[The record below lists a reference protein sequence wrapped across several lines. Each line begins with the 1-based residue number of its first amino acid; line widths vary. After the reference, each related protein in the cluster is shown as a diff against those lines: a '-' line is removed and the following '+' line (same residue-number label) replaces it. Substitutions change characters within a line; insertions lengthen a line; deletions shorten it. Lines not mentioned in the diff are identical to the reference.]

1 VLVLLTILIYVAGMM
16 FIYRED
22 AGTMV
27 HTYWDDFND
36 KMTMLDTDWVA
47 FVDEVC
53 YGTLYWMYWQGVSRR
68 MVSEQRVV
76 CTRPRLGLPCSSWMR
91 CVAQRERR
99 SSRGREREWV
109 CDDDPTRDQ
118 IKAHTRVSAGAR
130 ES

>member
-1 VLVLLTILIYVAGMM
+1 MLVLLTILIYVAGMM

-53 YGTLYWMYWQGVSRR
+53 
-68 MVSEQRVV
+68 
-76 CTRPRLGLPCSSWMR
+76 
-91 CVAQRERR
+91 
-99 SSRGREREWV
+99 
-109 CDDDPTRDQ
+109 
-118 IKAHTRVSAGAR
+118 
-130 ES
+130 